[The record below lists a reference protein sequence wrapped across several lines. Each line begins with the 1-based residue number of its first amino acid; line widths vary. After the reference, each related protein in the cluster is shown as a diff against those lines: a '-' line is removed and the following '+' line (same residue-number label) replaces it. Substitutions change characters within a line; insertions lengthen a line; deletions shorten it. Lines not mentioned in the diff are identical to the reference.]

1 MLVPLPLDR
10 LRRIRPAHLRVARQ
24 LGLTLAGHI
33 GFVAVGWV
41 IALPLGL
48 ARAGLSA
55 LTLEW
60 QPPDA
65 RQGPTRH
72 TLGRMRVNRR
82 LSTQGSEP

>member
-1 MLVPLPLDR
+1 
-10 LRRIRPAHLRVARQ
+10 
-24 LGLTLAGHI
+24 
-33 GFVAVGWV
+33 
-41 IALPLGL
+41 LGL

-82 LSTQGSEP
+82 LSTQESEP